1 MPLLLGVVARN
12 SVLVLH
18 VEVTNLVAFDG
29 EGQPPIAA
37 DRDAPC
43 SGAVAFQLMDAP
55 PRRATDLGHVLGD
68 EEHGENMAQPL
79 DQIRGKLSGVV
90 VFDEAQK
97 PAMLNAPN
105 LHLGNVRLDRTG
117 VKEKRSEE
125 RPASVENN
133 LVDPFRRPLA
143 DGAGTGQL
151 TAVNLCNLQTFS
163 APSAA
168 LICRFRIG

>member
-1 MPLLLGVVARN
+1 MI
-12 SVLVLH
+12 VLQ
-18 VEVTNLVAFDG
+18 VEVTNLAAFDG

-55 PRRATDLGHVLGD
+55 ARRATDLGHVLGD
-68 EEHGENMAQPL
+68 EEHGENIAQPL

-105 LHLGNVRLDRTG
+105 LHLGAVRLDRTG

-125 RPASVENN
+125 RPAASQS
-133 LVDPFRRPLA
+133 RQA
-143 DGAGTGQL
+143 GAAITC
-151 TAVNLCNLQTFS
+151 AS
-163 APSAA
+163 AS
-168 LICRFRIG
+168 